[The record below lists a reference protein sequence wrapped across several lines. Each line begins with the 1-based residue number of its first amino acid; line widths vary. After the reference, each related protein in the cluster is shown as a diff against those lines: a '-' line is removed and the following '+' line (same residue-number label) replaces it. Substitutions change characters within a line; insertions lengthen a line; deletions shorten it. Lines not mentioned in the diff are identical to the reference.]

1 MKFYVNKITGREI
14 MSMGCLWEGMPTRK
28 QQELG
33 TAKNVVCLANF
44 NQ

>member
-1 MKFYVNKITGREI
+1 MKFYVCKITRNET
-14 MSMGCLWEGMPTRK
+14 WEGVPTGK

-33 TAKNVVCLANF
+33 TAKKIVCLANF